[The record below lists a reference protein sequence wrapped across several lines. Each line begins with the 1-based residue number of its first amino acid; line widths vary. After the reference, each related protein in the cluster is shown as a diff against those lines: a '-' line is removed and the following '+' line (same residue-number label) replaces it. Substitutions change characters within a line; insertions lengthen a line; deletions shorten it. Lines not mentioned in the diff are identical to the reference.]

1 MEFLLWGMVFLAGT
15 CVGSFLNVVIC
26 RVPQGKSIVYPPSHC
41 PSCLHPLRPA
51 DLLPVVSYMSLK
63 GKCRYC
69 GCRISPQYPAVE
81 VVTGILF
88 FLAFIRYGCT
98 LDFLRCAALF
108 SMLIPAAAIDLKY
121 KIIPD
126 KLNLAGLVLGVPF
139 LVESK
144 EAFFSGAAGFLT
156 GGGLLLLIAVASRGG
171 MGGGDIKLAA
181 VMGLYLGWK
190 YLLLALFLA
199 FAAGGA
205 AGAVMILFKMK
216 KMKDAVPFGPY
227 LALGAVAA
235 ALAGDKIIS
244 WYAGFFVAQ

>member
-1 MEFLLWGMVFLAGT
+1 MEYLLWGMFFLAGACT
-15 CVGSFLNVVIC
+15 GSFLNVVIC
-26 RVPQGKSIVYPPSHC
+26 RVPQEKSVVFPPSHC
-41 PSCLHPLRPA
+41 PSCLHKLNLI
-51 DLLPVVSYMSLK
+51 DLLPVVSFMALK

-81 VVTGILF
+81 LVTGVLF
-88 FLAFIRYGCT
+88 VFLFVQYGFT
-98 LDFLRCAALF
+98 WTFLRFAVLLSLLVA
-108 SMLIPAAAIDLKY
+108 AAAIDLKY

-126 KLNLAGLVLGVPF
+126 KLNLAGLLLGVPF
-139 LVESK
+139 LLISK
-144 EAFFSGAAGFLT
+144 ETFFSGAAGFFS

-205 AGAVMILFKMK
+205 AGAVMVFFKMK
-216 KMKDAVPFGPY
+216 KMKNAVPFGPY
-227 LALGAVAA
+227 LALGAVTAV
-235 ALAGDKIIS
+235 LAGGKIIP
-244 WYAGFFVAQ
+244 WYAGYL

>member
-26 RVPQGKSIVYPPSHC
+26 RVPQGKSIVHPPSCC
-41 PSCLHPLRPA
+41 PSCLCPLRPA
-51 DLLPVVSYMSLK
+51 DLLPVVSYILLK

-88 FLAFIRYGCT
+88 FSAFIRYGCT
-98 LDFLRCAALF
+98 LDFLRCAVLF
-108 SMLIPAAAIDLKY
+108 SMLVPAAAIDLKH
-121 KIIPD
+121 KVIPD

-139 LVESK
+139 LAESK
-144 EAFFSGAAGFLT
+144 EAFFSGAAGFLA
-156 GGGLLLLIAVASRGG
+156 GGGLLFLIAVASRGG

-190 YLLLALFLA
+190 CLSLALFLA

-216 KMKDAVPFGPY
+216 RMKDAVPFGPY

-244 WYAGFFVAQ
+244 WYARFYL